1 MIRQDHVMA
10 KDPRAA
16 LTPQLA
22 IGIFIMLIGV
32 LLTLDRLD
40 IVDTARA
47 VRFWPLAFIAVGS
60 ALLVQRSD
68 PHGRFWGFVWLIVGS
83 WLQLNTLG
91 IVRIGFWDLFWPLLL
106 IVIGLNLIRQ
116 TLAPGR
122 RWRPGAAA
130 PATSGN
136 LFAVM
141 SESKRAVVNEP
152 FTGATM
158 SAIMG
163 GCILDLRQAMLAPG
177 QEAVVDVF
185 GLMAGHEI
193 VVPSGWNVVTD
204 VVQVLAGIE
213 DKRLP
218 PVGVPP
224 LSEGSQPKLVLRGFL
239 LLAGVTIKT

>member
-1 MIRQDHVMA
+1 MP

-32 LLTLDRLD
+32 LLTLDRLN

-47 VRFWPLAFIAVGS
+47 VRFWPLAFIAVGT
-60 ALLVQRSD
+60 ALLVQRAD
-68 PHGRFWGFVWLIVGS
+68 PHGRFWGFVWLFVGS
-83 WLQLNTLG
+83 WLLLNTLG
-91 IVRIGFWDLFWPLLL
+91 VVRIGLWDLFWPALL
-106 IVIGLNLIRQ
+106 IVIGVNLIRQ
-116 TLAPGR
+116 TLGPGR
-122 RWRPGAAA
+122 GSRLRGVPT
-130 PATSGN
+130 TSGN

-152 FTGATM
+152 FGGASM

-163 GCILDLRQAMLAPG
+163 GCILDLRQATLAPG
-177 QEAVVDVF
+177 QEAIVDVF

-193 VVPSGWNVVTD
+193 VVPSGWTVVTD
-204 VVQVLAGIE
+204 VVQVLAGVE

-218 PVGVPP
+218 PVGTVPP
-224 LSEGSQPKLVLRGFL
+224 LPDGSQPKLVLRGFL